1 MGIVLS
7 EAAHAHQA
15 VKLTGFLMTMYQ
27 SQLTDPQGQVT
38 IRTGLGFVH
47 QHAARAV
54 HGLHRIILVID
65 HRGVH
70 IVSVMIPVSGGLPE
84 LPAQNDRR
92 RNFLISLS
100 VMQLS
105 PVIDQDVFQ
114 HHSLGKEERESGALF
129 HDREN
134 AQFLSQLAVVALF
147 RFLDPVQIF
156 LQLLLIREA
165 GSIDSGEHLVL
176 LAASPVG
183 SRQAGELDGLH
194 IFGIVQMRAC
204 AQIHEFALTVK
215 ADYRILRQILDQ
227 LHLIVFVSLL
237 HEGDRLIT
245 GKRKALQRQALLH
258 DLLHFLFD
266 CGKILAGNGLLK
278 FKIIVKAVLDGRSDR
293 QLRIRIQA
301 LYRLCQNMG
310 SGMAEGSRSVL
321 VRELLLS
328 SASIFQNYVHVSHSP
343 FQNN

>member
-1 MGIVLS
+1 
-7 EAAHAHQA
+7 
-15 VKLTGFLMTMYQ
+15 
-27 SQLTDPQGQVT
+27 
-38 IRTGLGFVH
+38 
-47 QHAARAV
+47 
-54 HGLHRIILVID
+54 
-65 HRGVH
+65 
-70 IVSVMIPVSGGLPE
+70 MIPVSGGLPE
-84 LPAQNDRR
+84 LPVQDDGCGNLLVA
-92 RNFLISLS
+92 FPL
-100 VMQLS
+100 MQLS
-105 PVIDQDVFQ
+105 PVVDQGIFQ
-114 HHSLGKEERESGALF
+114 HHSLGKEEREAGALF

-134 AQFLSQLAVVALF
+134 AQFLSQLAVVTLL
-147 RFLDPVQIF
+147 RFLDSVQIF

-165 GSIDSGEHLVL
+165 GSIDSGEHPVL

-278 FKIIVKAVLDGRSDR
+278 LKIIIEAILNCRSDR

-310 SGMAEGSRSVL
+310 SRMTEGSRSVL
-321 VRELLLS
+321 VRKLLLS
-328 SASIFQNYVHVSHSP
+328 SASILQNYVHVSYSP